1 MKQFDLLG
9 NTMKSVAGRAM
20 KYWASALFA
29 MFLMTGCANMTT
41 GVGISLPIGPFGSV
55 GVGVNS
61 NGTASGSV
69 GVGVGPATVSVG
81 TSGQLPGKTEDKPA
95 DKTPSVLP

>member
-9 NTMKSVAGRAM
+9 NTMKSVAACAM
-20 KYWASALFA
+20 KYGASALIT
-29 MFLMTGCANMTT
+29 MFFMIGCANITS

-61 NGTASGSV
+61 NGTASGSL

-81 TSGQLPGKTEDKPA
+81 TSGQLPGKTEGKPA

>member
-1 MKQFDLLG
+1 
-9 NTMKSVAGRAM
+9 MKSVAACAM
-20 KYWASALFA
+20 KYWASGLFSLI
-29 MFLMTGCANMTT
+29 FISGCSSMTT

>member
-1 MKQFDLLG
+1 MKQFDILES
-9 NTMKSVAGRAM
+9 TMKSVAGCAI
-20 KYWASALFA
+20 KYWAGALFA
-29 MFLMTGCANMTT
+29 MFLMMGCANTTT
-41 GVGISLPIGPFGSV
+41 GVGISVPIGPFGSV

-81 TSGQLPGKTEDKPA
+81 TSGQLPGKAEKPA
-95 DKTPSVLP
+95 DKTPSVVP